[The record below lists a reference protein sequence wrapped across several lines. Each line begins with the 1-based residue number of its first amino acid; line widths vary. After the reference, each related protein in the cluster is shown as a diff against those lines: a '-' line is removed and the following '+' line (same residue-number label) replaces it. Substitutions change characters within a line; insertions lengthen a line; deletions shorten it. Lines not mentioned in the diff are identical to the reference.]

1 MRSKFTCRPGGI
13 SLEGMNRKPWFEL
26 HDSPRFPGFLRDMV
40 TDGLEHTWNKLGM
53 YGSIAPLLRRAV
65 AESGARQV
73 VDLCSGGGGPW
84 LSLAPELK
92 DAGGQ
97 PVAVVLTDKFPNRKA
112 FERTRAASGG
122 RINFSAEPVD
132 ARAVGE
138 NLRGFRTIFSS
149 FHHFTPEAA
158 RAMLA
163 DAFEKREGIGVFEL
177 AQPKAKTVAL
187 CFGMPV
193 LNWLLTPG
201 MRPLGWRRLV
211 WTYLLPVIPFTLWLD
226 GILSCLRSYSLAD
239 MRELVR
245 GLEAEDYHWEIGE
258 AGTGKARVAYLVGIA
273 GIQGAGDGASN
284 LVVAK

>member
-1 MRSKFTCRPGGI
+1 MD
-13 SLEGMNRKPWFEL
+13 RKPWFEL

-40 TDGLEHTWNKLGM
+40 TDGLEHTWNTLGI
-53 YGSIAPLLRRAV
+53 YRCIAPLLRRAV

-84 LSLAPELK
+84 LSLAPDLVD
-92 DAGGQ
+92 DAGQ
-97 PVAVVLTDKFPNRKA
+97 PLPVTLTDKFPNLSA
-112 FERTRAASGG
+112 FERTRAVSGG
-122 RINFSAEPVD
+122 RISFCAEPVD
-132 ARAVGE
+132 ASAVGDD
-138 NLRGFRTIFSS
+138 LRGFRTIFSA

-177 AQPKAKTVAL
+177 AQPRAKTIAL
-187 CFGMPV
+187 CFGMPA

-201 MRPLGWRRLV
+201 MRPLGWRRLL
-211 WTYLLPVIPFTLWLD
+211 WTYLLPVIPFTLWMD
-226 GILSCLRSYSLAD
+226 GILSCLRSYSQAD

-245 GLEAEDYHWEIGE
+245 GLEAEDYRWQIGE

-273 GIQGAGDGASN
+273 ARQDASN
-284 LVVAK
+284 